1 MQCLINNITLKKK
14 LDMIK
19 NVEDAVVFLKS
30 ACFYEFLRCFLILQ
44 ARNASHFCRKAA
56 NENIQFEETKQE

>member
-1 MQCLINNITLKKK
+1 
-14 LDMIK
+14 MIK